1 MVVLLDKGQ
10 LSVYPFD
17 LLFVIG
23 FRGFPFP
30 NVLVL
35 FYNSILKPFYFLLEP
50 FNFSQISL
58 VLSDGFL
65 QPGYFLFKLMNL
77 ELFSGKVAPESAEGS
92 FLLFEDVGEL
102 DIEGGFV
109 VVKGALE

>member
-1 MVVLLDKGQ
+1 
-10 LSVYPFD
+10 
-17 LLFVIG
+17 
-23 FRGFPFP
+23 
-30 NVLVL
+30 
-35 FYNSILKPFYFLLEP
+35 
-50 FNFSQISL
+50 
-58 VLSDGFL
+58 
-65 QPGYFLFKLMNL
+65 MNL